1 MSAQKDPE
9 PIKNVKLTIPDNQTS
24 RWPLVV
30 FSAAISIALAIGLL
44 NYLSQDTGRPITDLE
59 GATPPPV
66 RSSIKWTNV
75 AQLEPLSILKV
86 GGFESAINDLSFSS
100 DGRFLGSGDWSGVVR
115 RWRVDRSELVD
126 TFPAKKEA
134 VRQVAFDISGD
145 LLAAGTAKES
155 TEIWLTRNGQT
166 LWQSQPNGTVLT
178 MFFNPDRTLVA
189 SGGVQSVQLWTTN
202 VGELAGTLNGREP
215 MAFSPDGLTIA
226 TAYANNVIQLWR
238 ISDGEP
244 LQAFQR
250 YRNSVTKIP
259 GLRSL
264 AFSPDGSIL
273 AAAFTDG
280 VIALWRV
287 EDARLLNKLET
298 NINTDDVMSF
308 SPDGRWLAYGGLS
321 GRIGICDVK
330 MGVMLATLRYP
341 GGVRSLAFSPDG
353 TLLAAG
359 GVDAETTIWL
369 WGKPAP

>member
-1 MSAQKDPE
+1 MSPQKNTE
-9 PIKNVKLTIPDNQTS
+9 PIKNVELAIPDNRTS
-24 RWPLVV
+24 RWPLAVLG
-30 FSAAISIALAIGLL
+30 AALSIALAIGLL
-44 NYLSQDTGRPITDLE
+44 NYLAQDAGSPITGLE

-66 RSSIKWTNV
+66 RSSVEWTNV
-75 AQLEPLSILKV
+75 ARLEPLSILKV

-100 DGRFLGSGDWSGVVR
+100 DGYFLGSGDWSGVVR

-126 TFPAKKEA
+126 TFPTKEEA
-134 VRQVAFDISGD
+134 VRQVAFDISGN

-155 TEIWLTRNGQT
+155 REIWLTRNGQT

-178 MFFNPDRTLVA
+178 MIFNPDRTLVA
-189 SGGVQSVQLWTTN
+189 SGGVQNVQLWTTD
-202 VGELAGTLNGREP
+202 VGELARTLDGREP
-215 MAFSPDGLTIA
+215 MAFSSDGLTIA
-226 TAYANNVIQLWR
+226 TSSANNVIQLWR
-238 ISDGEP
+238 ISDGES
-244 LQAFQR
+244 LQTFR
-250 YRNSVTKIP
+250 RIRNSMAKIP

-298 NINTDDVMSF
+298 NINTNDVMSF

-321 GRIGICDVK
+321 GRIGICNVK
-330 MGVMLATLRYP
+330 IGATLAKLRYP
-341 GGVRSLAFSPDG
+341 GGVRSMAFSPDG
-353 TLLAAG
+353 TLLAVG